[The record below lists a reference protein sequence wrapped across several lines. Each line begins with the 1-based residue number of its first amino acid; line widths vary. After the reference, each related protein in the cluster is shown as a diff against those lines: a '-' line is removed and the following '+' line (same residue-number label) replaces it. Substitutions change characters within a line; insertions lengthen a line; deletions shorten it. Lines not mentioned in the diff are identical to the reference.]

1 MNIEDIDAMYEAT
14 FNKNQEIQNLLVDV
28 KDFNDIL
35 AFLYET
41 EIRRPNLTLNSL
53 IDDYE
58 SLILKLREA
67 HNEIIS
73 SLEEFGREDD
83 IARDISENGALSVKT
98 KELVLWKLRR
108 LYMVYDEEPILPYT
122 EGAIA
127 NVEVSSD
134 GKVVVPEGEE
144 AELESDSD
152 EEETI
157 NPNGDVF
164 PAASE
169 EKVED

>member
-14 FNKNQEIQNLLVDV
+14 FNKNQEIQNLLIEV

-41 EIRRPNLTLNSL
+41 DIRRPNLTLNSM

-67 HNEIIS
+67 HNEITS
-73 SLEEFGREDD
+73 SLAEFGIEDE

-108 LYMVYDEEPILPYT
+108 LYMVYDEEPILPYA

-127 NVEVSSD
+127 NVEIGSSD
-134 GKVVVPEGEE
+134 RVVVPAGEE
-144 AELESDSD
+144 VDGDAEEA
-152 EEETI
+152 I

-164 PAASE
+164 PTSSE
-169 EKVED
+169 EKVEE

>member
-14 FNKNQEIQNLLVDV
+14 FKKNQEIQDLLVEV

-35 AFLYET
+35 VFLYET
-41 EIRRPNLTLNSL
+41 DIRRPNLTLNSM

-67 HNEIIS
+67 HQEIIS
-73 SLEEFGREDD
+73 SLEEFGREEE
-83 IARDISENGALSVKT
+83 IARDISESSALSVKT

-122 EGAIA
+122 EGELLS
-127 NVEVSSD
+127 VEIGAD
-134 GKVVVPEGEE
+134 EEVVVP
-144 AELESDSD
+144 AEDDSAD
-152 EEETI
+152 EDPDTL

-164 PAASE
+164 SAAEE
-169 EKVED
+169 EKVEN